1 MNTEIN
7 KKPTSPS
14 PSTLGNNN
22 SNNTDDSNNKSS
34 KTASKNIL
42 SFKHSNANLLKSFKY
57 SNKNLVK
64 TSFNNINKNDIKKQ
78 PRSIST
84 GTTRLIRSA
93 SRLNALSAFKK
104 TKKTKKHSPLAGFG
118 GVSVRDVSMLGTAVP
133 NDGLHR
139 SSGVGREAAGE
150 KKKKRRIK
158 LKGLSKLIG
167 KSKLLSTGKNANTF
181 SSGESNNRNES
192 MSSFSANKNKKNNNP
207 ENFSDNIG
215 NGNNGSD
222 DEEEGKNSDDEEI
235 DGEALI
241 RGKYNSKDHYIT
253 VNDRDRFADFGH
265 LHWEPHN
272 ALTPHPCY
280 SCKKIMGGSVKKG
293 LRHHCRKC
301 GGVVCT
307 SCYKH
312 KQKLKIYVDRDDSV
326 KIWMCP
332 NKRQEP
338 PAFTICKRCHTQS
351 MEELRTTKVLSQK
364 KPHVFCQIC
373 SLPCMKKTIADET
386 RFDTKFLVVSETL
399 LGQ

>member
-1 MNTEIN
+1 MNTTEIK

-14 PSTLGNNN
+14 PSTLGNNITSSN
-22 SNNTDDSNNKSS
+22 SSDDSNKNS
-34 KTASKNIL
+34 K
-42 SFKHSNANLLKSFKY
+42 NANLLKRFK
-57 SNKNLVK
+57 
-64 TSFNNINKNDIKKQ
+64 
-78 PRSIST
+78 PRTLST
-84 GTTRLIRSA
+84 GATRLKRSA
-93 SRLNALSAFKK
+93 SRLNALNAFKK
-104 TKKTKKHSPLAGFG
+104 TKKTKKHSPLAAFG
-118 GVSVRDVSMLGTAVP
+118 GVSVRDISMLGTSVA

-158 LKGLSKLIG
+158 LKGLGKLIG
-167 KSKLLSTGKNANTF
+167 KSKLLSIDKNADIVN
-181 SSGESNNRNES
+181 SGGSNNGNANI
-192 MSSFSANKNKKNNNP
+192 SSLSPNKKNKKSNHP
-207 ENFSDNIG
+207 ENFSGNIDID
-215 NGNNGSD
+215 NNGSD
-222 DEEEGKNSDDEEI
+222 DEEGGNSDDEEI

-241 RGKYNSKDHYIT
+241 RGKYNSKDHYVT

-332 NKRQEP
+332 NKKQEP

-351 MEELRTTKVLSQK
+351 MEELRTTKDLSQK
-364 KPHVFCQIC
+364 KPHVYCQIC
-373 SLPCMKKTIADET
+373 ALPCMKKTIAEET